1 MKAEKYTF
9 VCEKACRSYSA
20 DGRELWT
27 VTVRAAQL
35 PLGLKYGPNARY
47 ASLSSRPAKDMLQT
61 LELSPDSFV
70 FKNNG
75 IMIVANSIKVDGN
88 EVHITCHEPEED
100 EDAPGHGVLNGGHTY
115 KVLQHALMSQSEK
128 FARVGELV
136 SVIVTIAIGVP
147 EEEIWTISRA
157 RNTSEKVPLHALRE
171 LAGDWSIL
179 KQHLPDESRPLVAF
193 KPNDPEA
200 PNEEYDVTD
209 LVRRLV
215 LLNNRMFPAERGEHP
230 VKAYTSIGTLV
241 KQFKQDE
248 FLGVA
253 HLLPDIIHLEEL
265 VVNHFYENKGV
276 GPDKMAIR
284 KASGVTD
291 EPMKLLSGT
300 TINLSLP
307 APFVLPVIAAFR
319 VFVRPDGTW
328 VEPIDEL
335 WRRFGPR
342 TAMALWESYREQGKS
357 SPAVFGRSKSSWAA
371 ACDLTKSA
379 AIQMQLITV
388 Q

>member
-1 MKAEKYTF
+1 MKAQKYTF
-9 VCEKACRSYSA
+9 VCEKACRSHSA

-35 PLGLKYGPNARY
+35 PLGLKFGPNARY

-61 LELSPDSFV
+61 LESTPESFV

-75 IMIVANSIKVDGN
+75 IMVVANSIKVEGN
-88 EVHITCHEPEED
+88 QVDITCHEPEED

-115 KVLQHALMSQSEK
+115 KVLQHALMSESER

-171 LAGDWSIL
+171 LAGDWTIL
-179 KQHLPDESRPLVAF
+179 KDHLPAASRSLVAF

-215 LLNNRMFPAERGEHP
+215 LLNNTMFPAERGEHP
-230 VKAYTSIGTLV
+230 VKAYTSIGTVV
-241 KQFKQDE
+241 KQFKQQD

-265 VVNHFYENKGV
+265 VVNHFYENNGKGA
-276 GPDKMAIR
+276 DKMWVT
-284 KASGVTD
+284 KASGVTK
-291 EPMKLLSGT
+291 EPMKLLSGA
-300 TINLSLP
+300 IFDLSLP

-319 VFVRPDGTW
+319 VFVKDGSW

-342 TAMALWESYREQGKS
+342 TAMALWEAYREQGKS

>member
-1 MKAEKYTF
+1 
-9 VCEKACRSYSA
+9 
-20 DGRELWT
+20 
-27 VTVRAAQL
+27 
-35 PLGLKYGPNARY
+35 
-47 ASLSSRPAKDMLQT
+47 MLQT
-61 LELSPDSFV
+61 LEASPESFV

-75 IMIVANSIKVDGN
+75 IMVVANSIKVDGSQ
-88 EVHITCHEPEED
+88 VDIVCHEPEED

-115 KVLQHALMSQSEK
+115 KVLQHALMSKSEK
-128 FARVGELV
+128 FRRVGELV

-171 LAGDWSIL
+171 LAGDWSTL
-179 KQHLPDESRPLVAF
+179 KEHLPKASRPLVAF

-200 PNEEYDVTD
+200 PNEQYDVTD

-241 KQFKQDE
+241 KQFKQED
-248 FLGVA
+248 FLGLA
-253 HLLPDIIHLEEL
+253 HLLPDVIHLEEL
-265 VVNHFYENKGV
+265 IIQHFYENKGM
-276 GPDKMAIR
+276 GPDKMAIT
-284 KASGVTD
+284 KASGVST
-291 EPMKLLSGT
+291 ESTTLLSGT
-300 TINLSLP
+300 TVDLTLP

-319 VFVRPDGTW
+319 VFVRNDGSW
-328 VEPIDEL
+328 AEPIDDL

-342 TAMALWESYREQGKS
+342 TAMALWETYKEQGKS

-379 AIQMQLITV
+379 AIQMRLITV

>member
-61 LELSPDSFV
+61 LESSPESFV

-75 IMIVANSIKVDGN
+75 IMVVANSIKVEGN
-88 EVHITCHEPEED
+88 QVDITCHEPEED

-115 KVLQHALMSQSEK
+115 LVLQHALNSQSEK
-128 FARVGELV
+128 FARVGEFV

-171 LAGDWSIL
+171 LAGDWGIL
-179 KQHLPDESRPLVAF
+179 KEHLPAASRALVAF

-200 PNEEYDVTD
+200 PDEEYDVTD

-215 LLNNRMFPAERGEHP
+215 LLNNGMFPAERGEHP

-241 KQFKQDE
+241 KQFKQED
-248 FLGVA
+248 FLKVA

-265 VVNHFYENKGV
+265 VVTHFYENKGK
-276 GPDKMAIR
+276 GSDKIAIT
-284 KASGVTD
+284 KASGVTKD
-291 EPMKLLSGT
+291 QMKLLSGASVALT
-300 TINLSLP
+300 LP

-319 VFVRPDGTW
+319 VFVKPDGTW
-328 VEPIDEL
+328 VEPIDDL
-335 WRRFGPR
+335 WARFGPR
-342 TAMALWESYREQGKS
+342 TAMALWDAYKEQGKS
-357 SPAVFGRSKSSWAA
+357 SPAVFGRSKSSWAT

-379 AIQMQLITV
+379 AIQMRLITV

>member
-1 MKAEKYTF
+1 MKAQKYTF
-9 VCEKACRSYSA
+9 VCEKACRSYA
-20 DGRELWT
+20 VDGRELWT

-47 ASLSSRPAKDMLQT
+47 ASLSSKPAKEMLQT
-61 LELSPDSFV
+61 LESSPESFV

-75 IMIVANSIKVDGN
+75 IMIVANSIKVEGN
-88 EVHITCHEPEED
+88 QVDITCHEPEED

-115 KVLQHALMSQSEK
+115 MVLQHALMSQSER
-128 FARVGELV
+128 FARVGEFV

-179 KQHLPDESRPLVAF
+179 KEHLPAASRALVAF

-215 LLNNRMFPAERGEHP
+215 LLNNDMFPAERGEHP

-241 KQFKQDE
+241 KQFKQQD
-248 FLGVA
+248 FLKVA

-265 VVNHFYENKGV
+265 VVTHFYENKGK
-276 GPDKMAIR
+276 GSDKMAIA
-284 KASGVTD
+284 KASGVTKD
-291 EPMKLLSGT
+291 QMKLLSGASVALT
-300 TINLSLP
+300 LP

-319 VFVRPDGTW
+319 VFVKPDGTW
-328 VEPIDEL
+328 AEPIDDL
-335 WRRFGPR
+335 WLRFGPR
-342 TAMALWESYREQGKS
+342 TAMALWEAYKEQGKS
-357 SPAVFGRSKSSWAA
+357 SPAVFGRSKSSWAT

-379 AIQMQLITV
+379 AIQMRLITV